1 MSTTAVLDLN
11 VKGFSTG
18 LATVEKGLKAISS
31 TVAKTGSL
39 MGSAFS
45 KGISGIAGLVKGL
58 SVAGAGALAGL
69 GAGVFEA
76 MNQGGELVDLQ
87 EQTGVSIEKLMQLRV
102 AFEQAGLGADEVQPV
117 IAKLQKTIVGAQTG
131 SEAAQ
136 KAFQALGL
144 SADDLAETTADEQ
157 LRLVGESIAAIENP
171 ALKSAVAMEV
181 FGKSGGRMLAFFA
194 AGGLD
199 EAAAAIGRQGE
210 LMAKYA
216 DTFDAITDSFGLYH
230 TKLRGFFVG
239 VASQLAPVLK
249 MAADWFKTVDI
260 AAIGENV
267 GNVIA
272 SIYGTIQK
280 GNLSELISTAFKIG
294 FGDGINYFYAG
305 LQAVGASLQEFFSGA
320 LGGIQSYF
328 SGLGTL
334 LMGIGKQFV
343 SFILNGIASAFMEMR
358 DLPVV
363 GDKFF
368 RASNAMQ
375 AKGYQMSLA
384 ANRSMA
390 EGADEMAAAL
400 PTLDAFGNRLV
411 SAGKA
416 FAAEFKRAGGTPVID
431 LAAEKEKLRTLMDE
445 GRTEAERMQA
455 ELGAKPRASEKPV
468 LERDILDVLNTKQPP
483 PVPSRAQQV
492 FGMFGSLGGGTVRG
506 SFQTLDPMVSQ
517 QKQTNALLKQ
527 VVTNTNKAPSAPVPA
542 YQN

>member
-1 MSTTAVLDLN
+1 MSATAVLDLK
-11 VKGFSTG
+11 VGGFTTG
-18 LATVEKGLKAISS
+18 LAAVEKGLKAIGS
-31 TVAKTGSL
+31 TASKTGSL
-39 MGSAFS
+39 IGSALT
-45 KGISGIAGLVKGL
+45 KGIGGIASVVKGASL
-58 SVAGAGALAGL
+58 AAGGAFAGL
-69 GAGVFEA
+69 GAGVYEA
-76 MNQGGELVDLQ
+76 MGQGGELVDLQ
-87 EQTGVSIEKLMQLRV
+87 EQTGVTIEKLMALRV

-117 IAKLQKTIVGAQTG
+117 VAKLQKTIVGAQTG

-144 SADDLAETTADEQ
+144 SVDDLAQTTADEQ

-171 ALKSAVAMEV
+171 TLKAAVAMEV
-181 FGKSGGRMLAFFA
+181 FGKSGGRMLALFA

-199 EAAAAIGRQGE
+199 EAAAAVGRQAE
-210 LMAKYA
+210 LMAKYS

-239 VASQLAPVLK
+239 VASQLAPVFK
-249 MAADWFKTVDI
+249 MAADWFKSIDL
-260 AAIGENV
+260 AKIGEDV

-272 SIYGTIQK
+272 SIYGVIEK
-280 GNLSELISTAFKIG
+280 GNLSELISTALKIG
-294 FGDGINYFYAG
+294 FGDGINFFYAG

-320 LGGIQSYF
+320 LGSIQSYF

-334 LMGIGKQFV
+334 LLGVGKQFV

-375 AKGYQMSLA
+375 AKGYQTSLN
-384 ANRSMA
+384 ANRNMI
-390 EGADEMAAAL
+390 EGADQMAAAL

-411 SAGKA
+411 NAGKA

-431 LAAEKEKLRTLMDE
+431 LAAEKEKLRTLMGE
-445 GRTEAERMQA
+445 GRTEAERMQT
-455 ELGAKPRASEKPV
+455 ELGAKPRVPEKPI
-468 LERDILDVLNTKQPP
+468 LEKDILDVLGKREA
-483 PVPSRAQQV
+483 PSRAPQV
-492 FGMFGSLGGGTVRG
+492 FGMFGSLGAGTVRG

-527 VVTNTNKAPSAPVPA
+527 VAANTSKEPAAIVPA

>member
-1 MSTTAVLDLN
+1 MSATAVLDLK
-11 VKGFSTG
+11 VTGFVVG
-18 LATVEKGLKAISS
+18 LEAVNRGLKAVSS
-31 TVAKTGSL
+31 TAAQTGRL
-39 MGSAFS
+39 MGSALS

-58 SVAGAGALAGL
+58 SVAGVGAFTGL
-69 GAGVFEA
+69 GAGIYEA

-102 AFEQAGLGADEVQPV
+102 AFEQAGLGADEVQPT

-136 KAFQALGL
+136 KAFEALGL

-157 LRLVGESIAAIENP
+157 LRLVGESIANIENP

-199 EAAAAIGRQGE
+199 EAAAAIGRQGQ

-216 DTFDAITDSFGLYH
+216 DTFDSITDSFGLYQ

-239 VASQLAPVLK
+239 VAAELAPILK

-260 AAIGENV
+260 TAIGESV

-272 SIYGTIQK
+272 SIYGTIEK
-280 GNLSELISTAFKIG
+280 GNLGELISTALKIG
-294 FGDGINYFYAG
+294 FGDGINYFWAGLKGIAAG
-305 LQAVGASLQEFFSGA
+305 LQQLFSGS
-320 LGGIQSYF
+320 LGEIKNYF

-334 LMGIGKQFV
+334 LLGVGKQFV
-343 SFILNGIASAFMEMR
+343 ALILEGLSSAFYDMR
-358 DLPVV
+358 SLPVI
-363 GDKFF
+363 GTNFF
-368 RASNAMQ
+368 RASNRMQERSFAMGDD
-375 AKGYQMSLA
+375 AKTT
-384 ANRSMA
+384 MA
-390 EGADEMAAAL
+390 QGADQIAAAL
-400 PTLDAFGNRLV
+400 PTLDEVGNRLV
-411 SAGKA
+411 KAGKA
-416 FAAEFKRAGGTPVID
+416 FATELVWAGEMPVID
-431 LAAEKEKLRTLMDE
+431 LSKEKDKLRDLMKE

-455 ELGAKPRASEKPV
+455 ELGAKLRAPEKPV
-468 LERDILDVLNTKQPP
+468 LERDILDVLNTKAPP
-483 PVPSRAQQV
+483 APSRASQV
-492 FGMFGSLGGGTVRG
+492 FGMFGSVGGGVVRG

-517 QKQTNALLKQ
+517 QKFTNALLKQ
-527 VVTNTNKAPSAPVPA
+527 VVDNTNKGATIAAPA

>member
-194 AGGLD
+194 TGGLD

-239 VASQLAPVLK
+239 MAAELAPILK
-249 MAADWFKTVDI
+249 MAADWFKTLDI
-260 AAIGENV
+260 AAIGESV

-272 SIYGTIQK
+272 SIYGTIEK
-280 GNLSELISTAFKIG
+280 GNLSELISTALKIG
-294 FGDGINYFYAG
+294 FGDGINYFWAG
-305 LQAVGASLQEFFSGA
+305 VKGVGAAISELFRGSF
-320 LGGIQSYF
+320 GGITDYF
-328 SGLGTL
+328 KGFGTVL
-334 LMGIGKQFV
+334 LGIGKQFAAL
-343 SFILNGIASAFMEMR
+343 ILDGIGTMLVKLR
-358 DLPVV
+358 DLPVIGEKLV
-363 GDKFF
+363 QAGSELQTSAF
-368 RASNAMQ
+368 RMNAAGTVDMV
-375 AKGYQMSLA
+375 K
-384 ANRSMA
+384 
-390 EGADEMAAAL
+390 GADEMTAAL
-400 PTLDAFGNRLV
+400 PTFDQAGQRLIA
-411 SAGKA
+411 SGKA
-416 FAAEFKRAGGTPVID
+416 FAAEVKKAGQTPVID

-445 GRTEAERMQA
+445 GRTEAERKQA
-455 ELGAKPRASEKPV
+455 ELGAKPRQAEAPV
-468 LERDILDVLNTKQPP
+468 LERDILSVLGKREP
-483 PVPSRAQQV
+483 PSRASQV
-492 FGMFGSLGGGTVRG
+492 FGMFGSVGGGTVRG
-506 SFQTLDPMVSQ
+506 SFQTLDPMVAQ
-517 QKQTNALLKQ
+517 QKTANALLKQ
-527 VVTNTNKAPSAPVPA
+527 VVENTSKGATLAKPA

>member
-1 MSTTAVLDLN
+1 MSATAVLDLN
-11 VKGFSTG
+11 IKGFSTG

-45 KGISGIAGLVKGL
+45 KGISGIAGLAKGL

-76 MNQGGELVDLQ
+76 MNEGGELVDLQ

-102 AFEQAGLGADEVQPV
+102 AFQQAGLGADEVQPV

-136 KAFQALGL
+136 KAFEALGL

-216 DTFDAITDSFGLYH
+216 DTFDSITDSFGLYH

-239 VASQLAPVLK
+239 MASQLAPVLK
-249 MAADWFKTVDI
+249 LAADWFKTVDI
-260 AAIGENV
+260 AKIGEDV

-272 SIYGTIQK
+272 SIYGIIQK
-280 GNLSELISTAFKIG
+280 GKLNELISVALKIG
-294 FGDGINYFYAG
+294 FGDGINYFWAG
-305 LQAVGASLQEFFSGA
+305 LKGIGAGISALFSGSFSGISEYFSGA
-320 LGGIQSYF
+320 GKV
-328 SGLGTL
+328 L
-334 LMGIGKQFV
+334 LGIGRQFV
-343 SFILNGIASAFMEMR
+343 SLILDGIAEMLVKMR

-363 GDKFF
+363 GEKLAVAGGELYTKAF
-368 RASNAMQ
+368 RIGAQGNQDM
-375 AKGYQMSLA
+375 L
-384 ANRSMA
+384 R
-390 EGADEMAAAL
+390 GADQMAAAL
-400 PTLDAFGNRLV
+400 PTLDEFGNRLV
-411 SAGKA
+411 KAGKA
-416 FAAEFKRAGGTPVID
+416 FATELIWAGEMPVID
-431 LAAEKEKLRTLMDE
+431 LSKEKKKLRELMNE
-445 GRTEAERMQA
+445 GRTEAERMQT
-455 ELGAKPRASEKPV
+455 ELGAKPRVPEKPT
-468 LERDILDVLNTKQPP
+468 LERDILDLLNTKAPP
-483 PVPSRAQQV
+483 APSRAPQV
-492 FGMFGSLGGGTVRG
+492 FGMFGSLGAGTVRG
-506 SFQTLDPMVSQ
+506 SFQTLDPMVAQ

-527 VVTNTNKAPSAPVPA
+527 VVTNTNKAPAAPVPA